1 MAQWLVIFL
10 LPLAAWSGWWV
21 AMRKEARM
29 LRQNRSRAAYFEGLS
44 YLLNDQTDKAV
55 DVFVNMSA
63 LDHQT
68 IDNQLTLGSLFR
80 KRGELD
86 RALHL
91 HQQLVEQTS
100 EPRQQRNIQF
110 ELGEDYRAAG
120 MFAQAQRIFEALF
133 DAQSERRVMAVLIDV
148 YERTGNWRSAQEMVL
163 RWQDSG
169 YGDQSH
175 LLGQYD
181 CELAIE
187 AWQQGDKAAAQDALQ
202 SALARDHGCVR
213 ATMLLGEYALSEGR
227 YLPAIHALQSTV
239 DLAPAQIPELLPS
252 LRAAYQAI
260 NQEAAYR
267 AWLDELATRFTKAR
281 IQTAI
286 ADELAALGESD
297 AARAVLE
304 RAVAREHN
312 PLLVWSCMQHGVALE
327 GYSAEII
334 RALQPQTVYQCHDC
348 GFRQQRPC
356 WHCPACFSWNS
367 FQAVLE
373 LKMEQR

>member
-91 HQQLVEQTS
+91 HQQLAEQTT
-100 EPRQQRNIQF
+100 EPRQKRNIQF

-120 MFAQAQRIFEALF
+120 MFAQAQSIFEALF
-133 DAQSERRVMAVLIDV
+133 NDQSEQRVMAVLIDV
-148 YERTGNWRSAQEMVL
+148 YERTGNWQAAQDMAQL
-163 RWQDSG
+163 WQDSG
-169 YGDQSH
+169 YGDKSRA
-175 LLGQYD
+175 LGQYD

-187 AWQQGDKAAAQDALQ
+187 ARARGDKGAAQAYLQ
-202 SALARDHGCVR
+202 SALGRDHGCIR
-213 ATMLLGEYALSEGR
+213 ANMLLGECALDDAR
-227 YLPAIHALQSTV
+227 YLSAIHALQSTA
-239 DLAPAQIPELLPS
+239 DLSPAHIPELLPS
-252 LRAAYQAI
+252 LRKAHLAI
-260 NQEAAYR
+260 NQKDAYR
-267 AWLDELATRFTKAR
+267 SWLKELASRYDKAR
-281 IQTAI
+281 LQTAI
-286 ADELAALGESD
+286 ADELAALDQPYE
-297 AARAVLE
+297 ARVVLE
-304 RAVAREHN
+304 QAVAGQRN
-312 PLLVWSCMQHGVALE
+312 PLLVWSCLRHHVPLE
-327 GYSAEII
+327 DHSEEII
-334 RALQPQTVYQCHDC
+334 SALKPQTIYQCHDC